1 LAESIAVLPQQT
13 EVVVDLAGEAIGV
26 PSRRMRGLDTLS
38 LLLHDRV
45 MVVNTIGFGVLVGCA
60 VLGPLLWPKDPNAQ
74 NLADALRPPS
84 WAHPMGTDGFGRDV
98 FARFNEG
105 ARISLVVG
113 ILVAVAAAL
122 AGCVIGLIAG
132 AIGRWTD
139 GVLMRVMDVIL
150 AFPPLM
156 LAMAVTVGLGTG
168 IRTATI
174 GIMLAC
180 IPWYARLLRSEV
192 LRLRS
197 LPFVEAAAAIGTSRP
212 RILIRH
218 VVPHVIPT
226 ILIQAASVFGFAVL
240 TLAALGFVGLGA
252 QIPTPE
258 WGAMITEGL
267 QYTLTGQWWVGVFP
281 GLGLLM
287 AVTAATVLADRMR
300 DLLDP
305 RGEYR
310 RA

>member
-1 LAESIAVLPQQT
+1 
-13 EVVVDLAGEAIGV
+13 
-26 PSRRMRGLDTLS
+26 
-38 LLLHDRV
+38 
-45 MVVNTIGFGVLVGCA
+45 
-60 VLGPLLWPKDPNAQ
+60 
-74 NLADALRPPS
+74 
-84 WAHPMGTDGFGRDV
+84 MGTDGFGRDV

>member
-1 LAESIAVLPQQT
+1 
-13 EVVVDLAGEAIGV
+13 
-26 PSRRMRGLDTLS
+26 
-38 LLLHDRV
+38 
-45 MVVNTIGFGVLVGCA
+45 
-60 VLGPLLWPKDPNAQ
+60 
-74 NLADALRPPS
+74 
-84 WAHPMGTDGFGRDV
+84 
-98 FARFNEG
+98 
-105 ARISLVVG
+105 
-113 ILVAVAAAL
+113 
-122 AGCVIGLIAG
+122 
-132 AIGRWTD
+132 
-139 GVLMRVMDVIL
+139 MDVIL

-168 IRTATI
+168 IRTAAI

-180 IPWYARLLRSEV
+180 VPWYARLLRSEV

-212 RILIRH
+212 RILFRH

-281 GLGLLM
+281 GLGLLV

-305 RGEYR
+305 RGEYA

>member
-1 LAESIAVLPQQT
+1 VLPEETQAVLDVSA
-13 EVVVDLAGEAIGV
+13 EVVAVPQRRRRPRGSSTLRLLA
-26 PSRRMRGLDTLS
+26 S
-38 LLLHDRV
+38 DRV
-45 MVVNTIGFGVLVGCA
+45 MVANTLAFGLLIACA
-60 VLGPLLWPKDPNAQ
+60 VLGPVLWPKNPNAQ
-74 NLADALRPPS
+74 NLGNALKAPS
-84 WAHPMGTDGFGRDV
+84 LAHPMGTDGFGRDV

-113 ILVAVAAAL
+113 TLVTVVGL
-122 AGCVIGLIAG
+122 VLGGVVGLIAG

-139 GVLMRVMDVIL
+139 GVLMRVMDIIL

-168 IRTATI
+168 IRTAAI
-174 GIMLAC
+174 GITLAC
-180 IPWYARLLRSEV
+180 VPWYARLLRSEV

-197 LPFVEAAAAIGTSRP
+197 LPFVEAAAAIGTSRR
-212 RILIRH
+212 RILVRN

-226 ILIQAASVFGFAVL
+226 MLIQAASVFGFAVL
-240 TLAALGFVGLGA
+240 TLAALGFVGVGA

-281 GLGLLM
+281 GLGLLL

-305 RGEYR
+305 RGVYG